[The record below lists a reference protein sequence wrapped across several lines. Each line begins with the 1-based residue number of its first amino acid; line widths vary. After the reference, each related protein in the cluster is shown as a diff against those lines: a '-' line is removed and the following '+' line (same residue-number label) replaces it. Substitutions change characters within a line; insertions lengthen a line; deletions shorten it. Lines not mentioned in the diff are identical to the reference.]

1 MGYQG
6 VWMPGND
13 GRRVGSW
20 GVVMSGFL
28 VTGDLWLRGG
38 WVTRVLVTMF
48 LGIQVL
54 GKTSDYWV
62 SPPVTRALLHGDFWL
77 DFGAKKPPGKDFSQR
92 QRLENTVK
100 NSPPRP
106 QKPKNSHLSLRRN
119 KQPQKPPQKPLKMD
133 NFSAP
138 PIVAAEILK
147 PLI

>member
-1 MGYQG
+1 
-6 VWMPGND
+6 MPGND

-62 SPPVTRALLHGDFWL
+62 SPPVTQGLLHGDFWP
-77 DFGAKKPPGKDFSQR
+77 DFGAKKP
-92 QRLENTVK
+92 TVK
-100 NSPPRP
+100 GFFQGQGAQNTAENLSPSPP
-106 QKPKNSHLSLRRN
+106 KTK
-119 KQPQKPPQKPLKMD
+119 K
-133 NFSAP
+133 
-138 PIVAAEILK
+138 
-147 PLI
+147 

>member
-1 MGYQG
+1 MPAGVETQICGFPGDLDAQLVWVTRKMGYQG

-62 SPPVTRALLHGDFWL
+62 SPPVTRALLHGDFRP
-77 DFGAKKPPGKDFSQR
+77 DFGAPKPPGKGFFPETKAGKYR
-92 QRLENTVK
+92 QKFTP
-100 NSPPRP
+100 SPS
-106 QKPKNSHLSLRRN
+106 KTK
-119 KQPQKPPQKPLKMD
+119 K
-133 NFSAP
+133 
-138 PIVAAEILK
+138 
-147 PLI
+147 